1 MTIATERAV
10 TEGTA
15 LARMGVIA
23 DMVAAVHA
31 ADVDRSGRFPSETF
45 AALKQ
50 ARLLGVWIPQ
60 EHGGEGLGLS
70 EMVELVAR
78 LGQACG
84 SSAMIYGMHQ
94 IKMSSLIRHS
104 AGSPW
109 HVAYM
114 RECAR
119 DQLLL
124 GSATTEGG
132 IGGDL
137 RNSICAVEVADGRFR
152 LVKQA
157 TCISYGREADSIL
170 ATCRRSPDAASS
182 DQVMVVCRKADYTL
196 RETVG
201 WDTMGMRGTRSE
213 GFELSATGAAEQIFV
228 QPFSEIA
235 AQSMLAM
242 AHIVWSATWY
252 GIAADTVAKSQAFV
266 RAEVKKRPGQ
276 MPPGALRLAEV
287 ATTLQKMRALIVAA
301 VTRYEAALA
310 DERILSSIGF
320 LAEMNGLKVA
330 TSTLAIEICQQA
342 LMITGLNGYR
352 NDGPFSIARNYRDL
366 LSAAI
371 MINNDR
377 VLANSANLLL
387 MSRVDTTI
395 GAHAG

>member
-1 MTIATERAV
+1 MNIAPDHAV
-10 TEGTA
+10 LATSA
-15 LARMGVIA
+15 LARMARVA
-23 DMVAAVHA
+23 DEVAAIHA
-31 ADVDRSGRFPSETF
+31 ADVDRSGRFPAETF
-45 AALKQ
+45 AALK
-50 ARLLGVWIPQ
+50 AERLLGVWIPS
-60 EHGGEGLGLS
+60 EYGGEGASLTEIADLC
-70 EMVELVAR
+70 AR

-104 AGSPW
+104 DASPW
-109 HVAYM
+109 HRDYM

-137 RNSICAVEVADGRFR
+137 RNSICAVEVEDGRFR

-157 TCISYGREADSIL
+157 TCISYGREADAIL

-182 DQVMVVCRKADYTL
+182 DQVMVVCRFGEYTL
-196 RETVG
+196 RQTVG

-213 GFELSATGAAEQIFV
+213 GFELVAEGRAEQIFV

-252 GIAADTVAKSQAFV
+252 GIAADTVVKSQNFV
-266 RAEVKKRPGQ
+266 RAEARKRPGVV
-276 MPPGALRLAEV
+276 PPGALRLAEV
-287 ATTLQKMRALIVAA
+287 TTSLQKMKAMIVAGIA
-301 VTRYEAALA
+301 RYEAALI
-310 DERILSSIGF
+310 DERLLESMAFI
-320 LAEMNGLKVA
+320 AEMNNLKVA
-330 TSTLAIEICQQA
+330 TSTLAVEICQQA
-342 LMITGLNGYR
+342 LMITGLAGYR
-352 NDGPFSIARNYRDL
+352 NDGPFTIARNYRDL

-377 VLANSANLLL
+377 ILGNTSNLLL

-395 GAHAG
+395 GA